1 MRTTT
6 RIAVAGIMVAIS
18 SVAYGQ
24 EPATVADLLAQGGKK
39 LTKAEVQALYS
50 GALVSGAVYSTVQN
64 IAFKSRTAADG
75 SLTGDVWN
83 NEKPERP
90 AIKIAGTWEVN
101 DLGQYCSD
109 IESTRVERV
118 KACGHYY
125 TLDGRFYAGGTGEPS
140 ERLVE
145 RKFER

>member
-6 RIAVAGIMVAIS
+6 RVAVAGIMVAIS
-18 SVAYGQ
+18 SAAYGQ
-24 EPATVADLLAQGGKK
+24 EPATVADLLAKGGKK

-50 GALVSGAVYSTVQN
+50 GALVSGDVYSTVQN

-75 SLTGDVWN
+75 SVTGDVCN
-83 NEKPERP
+83 NENPERP

-109 IESTRVERV
+109 IKNTRVEF
-118 KACGHYY
+118 KDCGYYY
-125 TLDGRFYAGGTGEPS
+125 TLDGRFYAGSTGEPS
-140 ERLVE
+140 ARLVE

>member
-1 MRTTT
+1 MRTAT
-6 RIAVAGIMVAIS
+6 RVAVAGIMVATS

-24 EPATVADLLAQGGKK
+24 EPATVADLLANGGKK
-39 LTKAEVQALYS
+39 LTKSEVQALYS
-50 GALVSGAVYSTVQN
+50 GALVSGTVYSTVQN

-83 NEKPERP
+83 SQKPERP
-90 AIKIAGTWEVN
+90 AAKIAGTWEVN

-109 IESTRVERV
+109 IKSTRVERV
-118 KACGHYY
+118 KACGYYY
-125 TLDGRFYAGGTGEPS
+125 TLDGRFYSGGTGEPS

>member
-1 MRTTT
+1 VRTTT
-6 RIAVAGIMVAIS
+6 RVAVAGIMVAIS

-24 EPATVADLLAQGGKK
+24 EPATVADLLAHGGKK

-90 AIKIAGTWEVN
+90 AIKIAGAWEVN

-109 IESTRVERV
+109 IKNTRVERV
-118 KACGHYY
+118 QACGYYY
-125 TLDGRFYAGGTGEPS
+125 TLDGRFYAGSTGEPS
-140 ERLVE
+140 ARLVE